1 MRQHRLQQVNV
12 HCHDALAPSQQ
23 YPKMSTNP
31 LTLRN
36 TPTGLSPELDHMGA
50 YLNPARPEAVVG
62 YTSHKLLVA
71 QLGTMVTPRPSP
83 TATQRMNLL
92 RRVSGSIE
100 MTCIQHDTLSTLIAM
115 PHWESSSWDYCE
127 MYQQQQL
134 TMEQKGGRLND
145 LYMAKVL
152 TIS

>member
-1 MRQHRLQQVNV
+1 MHGS
-12 HCHDALAPSQQ
+12 DA
-23 YPKMSTNP
+23 
-31 LTLRN
+31 
-36 TPTGLSPELDHMGA
+36 D
-50 YLNPARPEAVVG
+50 LNPARPEAVVG

-134 TMEQKGGRLND
+134 TMEQKGGRLNGQRPNTYARFAID
-145 LYMAKVL
+145 AHVTAVFLCADWMQQVERW
-152 TIS
+152 